1 MHIRITLLAAAMALG
16 LSACNNQDPANDT
29 TGQDVETTAVAQGV
43 DSDRGDGAMRTDER
57 TAAGADRLSAADRK
71 ALMTVEEIDRHEI
84 AAAEDALGKTL
95 EPDVRSYAETLRDD
109 HTRNLAASRRLLS
122 SGVAGAYA
130 AGAVETPAV
139 RGTTDA
145 DPAADTPATT
155 TAERDAAQP
164 ADPGIAAMRA
174 AHDAERA
181 RLAAL
186 GDDAFATAWVD
197 AMVKG
202 HEGALAKLD
211 GALIQSATDEEVARH
226 LRATRDAIAAHLE
239 TARGLQRAR

>member
-84 AAAEDALGKTL
+84 AAAEDALRKTL

-109 HTRNLAASRRLLS
+109 HTRNLAASRRMLS

-145 DPAADTPATT
+145 DPAADTMEGRSETPTTT

-202 HEGALAKLD
+202 HEDALATLD
-211 GALIQSATDEEVARH
+211 GALIQSATDEEV
-226 LRATRDAIAAHLE
+226 
-239 TARGLQRAR
+239 